1 MRAGDF
7 PAVGWWAGAAALSLL
22 LVFGWVARWHGVNAD
37 EGFYILAGKRILAG
51 ERLYTDFF
59 YPQMPY
65 LPLAAG
71 ALFALLGVALESGRW
86 LSVVPGA
93 LAGGLLVGWTLLR
106 TRSRPAAVLVF
117 GLYAAHVLNLNYLT
131 VTKTYG
137 LVNLALLLAFV
148 VAAASSSRRW
158 AATLVGFLC
167 ALAVGARLPA
177 VPVAIVLGLWIAREE
192 PAASFRFVAGA
203 LLGAL
208 PCLWLFAADAQ
219 AFWFNNV
226 GFHELRKEIVGWAPI
241 LQQKFGVLARW
252 LFLPQNAVL
261 WVLALWGVWRGP
273 RDAALPL
280 ACATGLG
287 ALYLYATPTYLE
299 YMVQLAPFLLL
310 AAVPALDDVLRRR
323 AILAV
328 LILVYV
334 AGLVVSMRPTAEET
348 KRGEK
353 LALWNLETVQDVAR
367 VLREGTPEHERI
379 LSWWEGYPWLAERE
393 GYKGVGFW
401 ESNVGKK
408 LPPELRRRYHLL
420 DADERIALVEAAEP
434 YFVVFA
440 DGTWDELK
448 ASLED
453 RYVLHTTIG
462 AIQIFIRKVIVG
474 GALLGGRCIESARE
488 ITCMDESD
496 RMHSPL
502 ASPLPASWRGEG
514 EGEGFATGPL
524 TPTLSPPACGER
536 GPLIRASTER
546 HFDSWR
552 AAGFSAWEST
562 SLRSRCPGAPSRPSA
577 LGAAEL

>member
-7 PAVGWWAGAAALSLL
+7 PAVGRWAGAAALALL
-22 LVFGWVARWHGVNAD
+22 ILFGWVARWHGVNAD

-65 LPLAAG
+65 LPLAAAG
-71 ALFALLGVALESGRW
+71 LFALLGVSLDSGRW

-93 LAGGLLVGWTLLR
+93 LAGGVLVGWTLLR
-106 TRSRPAAVLVF
+106 TRSRAAACLVF

-137 LVNLALLLAFV
+137 LVNLALILAFV
-148 VAAASSSRRW
+148 VASASSSRRW
-158 AATLVGFLC
+158 AAPAVGFLC

-177 VPVAIVLGLWIAREE
+177 IPVAIVLGLWIAREG
-192 PAASFRFVAGA
+192 PASLGRFAAGA
-203 LLGAL
+203 ALGAL
-208 PCLWLFAADAQ
+208 PCAWLFWADPQ

-241 LQQKFGVLARW
+241 LRQKLEVLARW
-252 LFLPQNAVL
+252 LFLPHNAVL
-261 WVLALWGVWRGP
+261 WGLALWGVWRGP

-323 AILAV
+323 ASVAFLAV
-328 LILVYV
+328 VYV
-334 AGLVVSMRPTAEET
+334 VGLLVSMRPTAEET

-353 LALWNLETVQDVAR
+353 LALWNLDTVQSVTR
-367 VLREGTPEHERI
+367 VLREGTPVDARI

-408 LPPELRRRYHLL
+408 VPPELRRRYHLL
-420 DADERIALVEAAEP
+420 GAEEREALVRSGDPHAI
-434 YFVVFA
+434 VFPE
-440 DGTWDELK
+440 GTWHELGE
-448 ASLED
+448 ALALGYE
-453 RYVLHTTIG
+453 RHAAIG
-462 AIQIFIRKVIVG
+462 AIRIFVRRDAVG
-474 GALLGGRCIESARE
+474 AQ
-488 ITCMDESD
+488 
-496 RMHSPL
+496 P
-502 ASPLPASWRGEG
+502 
-514 EGEGFATGPL
+514 
-524 TPTLSPPACGER
+524 
-536 GPLIRASTER
+536 
-546 HFDSWR
+546 
-552 AAGFSAWEST
+552 
-562 SLRSRCPGAPSRPSA
+562 
-577 LGAAEL
+577 